1 MTTSKAL
8 ALCLAALHFGCRVA
22 LAAPADISTLPLD
35 AKTQATP
42 NLIFGVDDSGSMD
55 FELMLN
61 NNDGAL
67 WWDATARSFWNATGV
82 THFNANG
89 VAGAS
94 GGTTWLKYVY
104 LFPNGTSSGN
114 RTYADAASD
123 HYAVPPAPAYVFLR
137 SSDYNPLY
145 YNPSVTYTPW
155 APAYMSGSTR
165 TFANA
170 PGNAA
175 RSHPW
180 FPTAGAPTTF
190 DLTQTLTSTATNWT
204 FRMVTGMTIPGA
216 TMAGIQGRRNG
227 AGGFAA
233 VATDYAIP
241 SGEYWDVAI
250 PYYPATYWVQDASC
264 TAAWPACASAP
275 DGTRLRRYEIKPA
288 STFPSGRSYLSE
300 LQNFANWFTY
310 YRKRKLMLSAGMGE
324 ALETVKGLRGGSV
337 YFNNRQPVTM
347 YDFGATADSSNARAL
362 LGSIYANGGS
372 GGTPTRETLSYI
384 GEQYAGNTSIVQFGC
399 QRNAAFILT
408 DGFANASTVT
418 VPSYDP
424 ATWVGTRPYQTIH
437 AGSLAD
443 IASAYY
449 TNNLRTDLPA
459 GMLNVDPSDTSPAA
473 DKNPNLHMNT
483 FGVTLGL
490 TGTIYGTNTPQA
502 NNPYLNYPTWPAP
515 TANRHPSSLDD
526 LWHATLNGRG
536 KMFMANNA
544 SQLAVHL
551 REVVNS
557 LLTKAGSDAG
567 IAVSNVNLKD
577 GDNTAYVS
585 SYNAQNWT
593 GQLAAFPVNVNT
605 GQVDMSPAAQI
616 WEARD
621 QLTARTATGRLIG
634 TYDGMQ
640 GIAFQASTVPAAMKA
655 LLATPS
661 VSPSDADAV
670 IAYLRGDRS
679 FEGST
684 YRTREALLGD
694 IVTAEPVFVGGAM
707 ASYADDG
714 YDSFSTTSAASRGR
728 TLYQAAN
735 DGMLHAF
742 DAGDGR
748 ELWAYVP
755 GVVYGKLNALTDPL
769 YTHQFNVDGT
779 PAAGDV
785 DLANTLDGGRGSGD
799 WRTLLVGGLAAGGA
813 GYYALDVTSPAASSE
828 GDVAGKVL
836 WEFPNASTS
845 ASVAS
850 NIGYSFGRP
859 VLAKT
864 RAAGWVVLLTSGYNN
879 TAGDGRGHLFVVDAA
894 TGALIR
900 DIPTSAGTAG
910 DPSGLAQISAWSNNA
925 ALDAT
930 IESVYGGDLKGNLW
944 RFDFS
949 GSTAA
954 SWDVVR
960 LATFTDGSGAAQS
973 ITAAPELAQIDG
985 RRMVFVGTGRLL
997 GGTDISST
1005 QVQSVY
1011 GVVDD
1016 MTASPTLSAPRTEL
1030 MNKPVTSAAGG
1041 IRNIDPTAVNYS
1053 THRGWYFDLPGPGE
1067 RVNTAPAA
1075 AFGALVFTTNQP
1087 SAVACSSQSYLYA
1100 VDLANGGQL
1109 PSQAFA
1115 AGETPW
1121 SGKSLGP
1128 SLASRPV
1135 IVVLPNG
1142 SVQSITHKSD
1152 TTLTTSR
1159 LPVSLGGKVKKV
1171 GWKEIFR

>member
-1 MTTSKAL
+1 MKTSKAL
-8 ALCLAALHFGCRVA
+8 ALCLVVLQFAHGVA

-35 AKTQATP
+35 AKMQATP

-55 FELMLN
+55 SEVMLS

-67 WWDATARSFWNATGV
+67 WWDANARSFWNASGV
-82 THFNANG
+82 MHFNSN
-89 VAGAS
+89 GAS
-94 GGTTWLKYVY
+94 GSSGGVTWLKYVY

-114 RTYADAASD
+114 RTYPDSTYD
-123 HYAVPPAPAYVFLR
+123 HYAVPPTPAYVFLR

-145 YNPSVTYTPW
+145 YNPMVTYMPW

-165 TFANA
+165 TFPNA

-180 FPTAGAPTTF
+180 FPTSGTPTTF
-190 DLTQTLTSTATNWT
+190 DLTQTLTATATNWT

-216 TMAGIQGRRNG
+216 TIAGIQGRRNG
-227 AGGFAA
+227 GSLQT
-233 VATDYAIP
+233 VTTNYLIP
-241 SGEYWDVAI
+241 SGETWDVAI
-250 PYYPATYWVQDASC
+250 PYYPATYWVKDASC
-264 TAAWPACASAP
+264 TAAWPTCASAP
-275 DGTRLRRYEIKPA
+275 DGSKLRRYEIK
-288 STFPSGRSYLSE
+288 SSTTFPSGRSYLSE

-310 YRKRKLMLSAGMGE
+310 YRKRKLMLAAGMGQAVE
-324 ALETVKGLRGGSV
+324 AVKGLRGGSV
-337 YFNNRQPVTM
+337 YFNNLQPVTM
-347 YDFGATADSSNARAL
+347 YDFSATADSANARAL
-362 LGSIYANGGS
+362 LGSIYANPAN
-372 GGTPTRETLSYI
+372 GGTPTRETLNHI
-384 GEQYAGNTSIVQFGC
+384 GNQYVTNSSIIQFGC

-408 DGFANASTVT
+408 DGFANASTVS
-418 VPSYDP
+418 VPGYSQ

-437 AGSLAD
+437 SGSLAD

-449 TNNLRTDLPA
+449 TNNLRTDLPT
-459 GMLNVDPSDTSPAA
+459 GLLNVDPSDTSPAA

-490 TGTIYGTNTPQA
+490 TGTIYGTGTPQA
-502 NNPYLNYPTWPAP
+502 SNPYLNYPTWPAP
-515 TANRHPSSLDD
+515 TQNRHPSSLDD
-526 LWHATLNGRG
+526 LWHATINGRG
-536 KMFMANNA
+536 KMFTANNA
-544 SQLAVHL
+544 SQLTGHL

-593 GQLAAFPVNVNT
+593 GQLAAFPVNVST
-605 GQVDMSPAAQI
+605 GQVDMSPSAQI

-621 QLTARTATGRLIG
+621 QLTARAAGDRLIVS
-634 TYDGMQ
+634 YDGTQ
-640 GIAFQASTVPAAMKA
+640 GIAFQVGSVPATMKA
-655 LLATPS
+655 LLATPAA
-661 VSPSDADAV
+661 SPSDADAV
-670 IAYLRGDRS
+670 IGYLRGERTG
-679 FEGST
+679 EGTT
-684 YRTREALLGD
+684 YRTRTALLGD
-694 IVTAEPVFVGGAM
+694 IVSAEPVFVGGAT
-707 ASYADDG
+707 ATYADDG
-714 YDSFSTTSAASRGR
+714 YDSFTSTAAGRGK
-728 TLYQAAN
+728 TIYQAAN

-742 DAGDGR
+742 DASDGR

-755 GVVYGKLNALTDPL
+755 ALVYGKLNALTNPA
-769 YTHQFNVDGT
+769 YTHQFTVDGT
-779 PAAGDV
+779 PTAGDV
-785 DLANTLDGGRGSGD
+785 DLANTLDGGRGSGN
-799 WRTLLVGGLAAGGA
+799 WRTLLVGGLAGGGA
-813 GYYALDVTSPAASSE
+813 GYYALDVTSPDAASE
-828 GDVAGKVL
+828 GEVANKVL

-845 ASVAS
+845 ASVAA
-850 NIGYSFGRP
+850 NIGYSFGKP

-864 RAAGWVVLLTSGYNN
+864 HAAGWVVLVTSGYNN
-879 TAGDGRGHLFVVDAA
+879 TAGDGRGHLFVLDAA

-900 DIPTSAGTAG
+900 DIPTGAGTAG

-925 ALDAT
+925 VLDAT
-930 IESVYGGDLKGNLW
+930 IETVYGGDLKGNLW

-949 GSTAA
+949 GSTTA

-960 LATFTDGSGAAQS
+960 LATFSDGSGAAQP
-973 ITAAPELAQIDG
+973 ITVAPELAQIDG
-985 RRMVFVGTGRLL
+985 RRMVFVGTGRLI
-997 GGTDISST
+997 GGTDVSST

-1011 GVVDD
+1011 AVVDD
-1016 MTASPTLSAPRTEL
+1016 MTASPTISAPRTDL
-1030 MNKPVTSAAGG
+1030 MNKPVTSTAGG
-1041 IRNIDPTAVNYS
+1041 IRNIDPTRVDYS
-1053 THRGWYFDLPGPGE
+1053 LHRGWYFDLPGPGE

-1087 SAVACSSQSYLYA
+1087 SSVACSSQSYLYA
-1100 VDLANGGQL
+1100 VDLASGGQL
-1109 PSQAFA
+1109 PTQSFA